1 MFCSPQLA
9 TQTDCRAS
17 RESAAAAARGGRL
30 PQVLARSALC
40 YRHRRHG
47 RVHTANLI
55 TLSPKMPLERHLKEV
70 SEKSIWEKRLYS
82 FFQQSFFP
90 WQRERVCAFSP
101 GKNTGVGCHSLLQG
115 ILLTQGLNL
124 HLLHWQ
130 ADSFPPSTWRTPCE
144 VCSEVKTSVIVIQEK
159 HLNSKALSRRSIKVE
174 KVLLRLKCFQ
184 I

>member
-1 MFCSPQLA
+1 MAGWHHRLNGCESEWTLEVGDGQGGLGCCDSWGHNSRTQLSDW
-9 TQTDCRAS
+9 TELNRALPYYWLQQGPSKLSQLSVILFAIVFMQLMLRVLLS
-17 RESAAAAARGGRL
+17 RVRL
-30 PQVLARSALC
+30 FVTPWTVAHLA
-40 YRHRRHG
+40 
-47 RVHTANLI
+47 
-55 TLSPKMPLERHLKEV
+55 
-70 SEKSIWEKRLYS
+70 
-82 FFQQSFFP
+82 
-90 WQRERVCAFSP
+90 P